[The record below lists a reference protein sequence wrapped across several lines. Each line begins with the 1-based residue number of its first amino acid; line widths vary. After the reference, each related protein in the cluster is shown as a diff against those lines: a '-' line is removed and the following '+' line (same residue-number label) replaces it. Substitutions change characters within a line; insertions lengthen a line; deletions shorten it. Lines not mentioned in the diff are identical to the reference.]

1 MRYTLS
7 EFTNFLNTVRLA
19 EYREKYS
26 QIKIVE
32 MDLPKNIQAIK
43 FLYEVYWDK
52 ENKFSKPL
60 MFDEFY
66 DYYYDSCK
74 DKINEFWDKSG
85 FGKDCDCFQK
95 GLKARIYRT

>member
-43 FLYEVYWDK
+43 AIYEVYW
-52 ENKFSKPL
+52 NKDNNKPA
-60 MFDEFY
+60 
-66 DYYYDSCK
+66 
-74 DKINEFWDKSG
+74 IV
-85 FGKDCDCFQK
+85 
-95 GLKARIYRT
+95 